1 MSNTVS
7 NTTEKKLTQAIM
19 NAKGN
24 ISVMLLDRANKLASY
39 TQCISGGGMKI
50 SIDHLTIP
58 LLNRH
63 GGQLFPTE
71 FPIAMLDKAEM
82 TAEETYELQFGASK
96 YIFHINVGSEPMDD
110 AFVEDM
116 LRGIKAVEEG
126 TLTILDKFKQAC
138 PKLDIDEYFLATDL
152 LNGDEL
158 DRDEWESYLSSKS
171 DVLQNYE
178 NWFLSFGKCDLYMEL
193 IDGDI
198 VFEKVVNT
206 EALNDFISVGELR
219 LEDVLR
225 VQGQIVHEIQSYSPT
240 NPALV
245 KMANDLIE
253 LERVLLN
260 HIRMLA
266 LVNDSTEPYEWA
278 LSSGRK
284 AF

>member
-1 MSNTVS
+1 MSNT
-7 NTTEKKLTQAIM
+7 TDKKLTQAIM

-24 ISVMLLDRANKLASY
+24 ISVMLLDKANKLASY

-110 AFVEDM
+110 VSVEDM
-116 LRGIKAVEEG
+116 LRGIKAVEWG

-138 PKLDIDEYFLATDL
+138 PELDIEESFLATDL

-158 DRDEWESYLSSKS
+158 DREEWEFYLSSKS
-171 DVLQNYE
+171 DAIPNYE
-178 NWFLSFGKCDLYMEL
+178 NWFVSFGKCYLYMEL

-198 VFEKVVNT
+198 VFEKAVNM
-206 EALNDFISVGELR
+206 EALDDFISVGEVR
-219 LEDVLR
+219 LDDVLR
-225 VQGQIVHEIQSYSPT
+225 VQGKIVHEIQSYSPT
-240 NPALV
+240 RPALV

-253 LERVLLN
+253 LEKLLLN
-260 HIRMLA
+260 HIKMLP
-266 LVNDSTEPYEWA
+266 LVNDSTEPYGWA
-278 LSSGRK
+278 LSREVRHCK
-284 AF
+284 